1 MNSKSFWQ
9 SRTMWVNM
17 LTIGAGML
25 GYLAGHDLIQD
36 HASMIALL
44 VAIQGG
50 VNVALR
56 FVTVKP
62 IG

>member
-1 MNSKSFWQ
+1 MKRWFQSK
-9 SRTMWVNM
+9 TVWVNG
-17 LTIGAGML
+17 LTVLAGTI

-36 HASMIALL
+36 NASFLALL
-44 VAIQGG
+44 VAVQGG
-50 VNVALR
+50 VNVILR